1 VIRIDGGLVVT
12 MDAAGTVVEQGCVE
26 MEADRIV
33 HVGSSPG
40 GGQPVETVDAR
51 GLIVVPGLLNTHCH
65 LSQQLGRGLAD
76 DVDLLTWLHDRIW
89 PYEAALA
96 EEDVETSALA
106 CALEQIR
113 NGVTLVA
120 DPGGQHVDGAARGI
134 ERAGIRAL
142 LGRSTMDEWE
152 GVPAARRETTEEAL
166 AVEDELA
173 ARWHGAADGR
183 LRFSYT
189 LRTIFNCSDAL
200 VQATVERARELGTIV
215 QMHVAEIPAENE
227 HARAT
232 RGTSTVRHLARL
244 GALGP
249 WFLGA
254 HAVWLDDEEI
264 ALLAETGAAVSHNLA
279 SNLRVLG
286 LPRVADMLDAGV
298 VVGLGT
304 DGAPANNRMSLIDE
318 LWAASLLQKG
328 LRLDPTVLDA
338 RTAFA
343 MTTSEG
349 AKAIGLGGEL
359 GSLEAGKAAD
369 LVLVDPRTPNMTPVH
384 DPVSALVTSMKTE
397 NVHSV
402 MCAGRWLLRERRILV
417 CDEAEVLV
425 EAQNRAE
432 AVARRAGLRKGR

>member
-1 VIRIDGGLVVT
+1 MIRIDGGLVVT
-12 MDAAGTVVEQGCVE
+12 MDAAGTVVDGGCVE
-26 MEADRIV
+26 VEGDRILR
-33 HVGSSPG
+33 VGVG
-40 GGQPVETVDAR
+40 TGERDAAETVDAR
-51 GLIVVPGLLNTHCH
+51 GLVVIPGLVNTHCH
-65 LSQQLGRGLAD
+65 LSQQLARGLAD
-76 DVDLLTWLHDRIW
+76 DVDLLTWLHERIW
-89 PYEAALA
+89 PYEAAL
-96 EEDVETSALA
+96 EEDDVETSALA

-120 DPGGQHVDGAARGI
+120 DPGGRHVEGAARGI

-152 GVPAARRETTEEAL
+152 GVPVTRRETTEEAL
-166 AVEDELA
+166 ALQDELA
-173 ARWHGAADGR
+173 VRWHGAAGGR

-189 LRTIFNCSDAL
+189 LRTIFNCSDSLIEAS
-200 VQATVERARELGTIV
+200 VERARRLGTVV
-215 QMHVAEIPAENE
+215 QMHVAEIPAENA

-232 RGTSTVRHLARL
+232 RGTTTVRHLAKL
-244 GALGP
+244 GVLGP

-254 HAVWLDDEEI
+254 HAVWVDDEEI

-286 LPRVADMLDAGV
+286 LPRAADMLDAGV

-328 LRLDPTVLDA
+328 MRLDPTVLDA

-343 MTTSEG
+343 MATREG
-349 AKAIGLGGEL
+349 ARALSLEGDL

-369 LVLVDPRTPNMTPVH
+369 LVLVDARTVNMMPVH
-384 DPVSALVTSMKTE
+384 DAVSALVTSMKTE

-402 MCAGRWLLRERRILV
+402 MSAGRWLMRDRRILV
-417 CDEAEVLV
+417 CDEQDVLA
-425 EAQNRAE
+425 EAQARAE
-432 AVARRAGLRKGR
+432 AVAGRAGLR

>member
-1 VIRIDGGLVVT
+1 MIRIAGGLVVT
-12 MDAAGTVVEQGCVE
+12 MDAAGTVVEDGCVE
-26 MEADRIV
+26 VEGNRIRR
-33 HVGSSPG
+33 VGSRRADG
-40 GGQPVETVDAR
+40 DAAETVDAG
-51 GLIVVPGLLNTHCH
+51 GLVVTPGLVNTHCH
-65 LSQQLGRGLAD
+65 LSQQLARGLAD
-76 DVDLLTWLHDRIW
+76 DVDLLTWLHERIW

-120 DPGGQHVDGAARGI
+120 DPGGQHVDGAARGV

-142 LGRSTMDEWE
+142 LGRSTMDQWE
-152 GVPAARRETTEEAL
+152 GVPAARRERTAEAL
-166 AVEDELA
+166 AVQDELA
-173 ARWHGAADGR
+173 ARWHGAAEGR

-189 LRTIFNCSDAL
+189 LRTIFNCSDEL
-200 VQATVERARELGTIV
+200 IEATVERARELGTTV

-227 HARAT
+227 HATAT
-232 RGTSTVRHLARL
+232 RGTTTVRHLGRL

-254 HAVWLDDEEI
+254 HAVWVDDEEI
-264 ALLAETGAAVSHNLA
+264 GLLAETGAAVSHNLA

-318 LWAASLLQKG
+318 LWAATLLQKG

-343 MTTSEG
+343 LATRAG
-349 AKAIGLGGEL
+349 AQALSVAGEL
-359 GSLEAGKAAD
+359 GSLEPGKAAD
-369 LVLVDPRTPNMTPVH
+369 LVLVDPRTANMTPVH
-384 DPVSALVTSMKTE
+384 DAVSALVASMKTE

-402 MCAGRWLLRERRILV
+402 MCAGRWLMRDRRILV
-417 CDEAEVLV
+417 CDEEEVLR
-425 EAQNRAE
+425 EAQARAE
-432 AVARRAGLRKGR
+432 AVAHRAGLR